1 MAEWFKALVLK
12 TSIIL
17 RLSWVR
23 IPLSPNYQ
31 KRYIYL
37 KIHEYQAKEL
47 FKDYDIK
54 TPEGYVCENIDEILK
69 IYKTFDDEVV
79 LKVQVHAGG
88 RGKAGGVKLVNSR
101 QEVIEFADKFF
112 GRGFQTVQTE
122 NEFFT
127 VNKILIEKVSSI
139 KSESYIALLVDGS
152 NQSVNIIASPEGGM
166 DIEEV
171 AIQSPESI
179 LTLPINIITGP
190 TDYQIRKINSFLGY
204 AQSDY
209 AQLRKIIRNLYKLY
223 LSKDCSL
230 IEINPLIQ
238 NDEGDIV
245 ALDAKIT
252 FDEDALFRQDSIK
265 QLRDLSQ
272 ENLVEIETAKLGIK
286 YIQLQGTV
294 GCIVNGA
301 GLAMATMDV
310 INVSGLKPAN
320 FLDIGGGADEE
331 KVSAAMLAVLS
342 DPYVEIVLI
351 NLFGGILRC
360 DVAARGFLSALD
372 KYNKKAP
379 DLIIRMLGTN
389 SDEGKEIL
397 SASKY
402 NISFADNLNEISKI
416 LLTKR

>member
-1 MAEWFKALVLK
+1 
-12 TSIIL
+12 
-17 RLSWVR
+17 
-23 IPLSPNYQ
+23 
-31 KRYIYL
+31 L

-88 RGKAGGVKLVNSR
+88 RGKAGGVKLVKSR

-379 DLIIRMLGTN
+379 ELIIRMLGTN

>member
-1 MAEWFKALVLK
+1 M
-12 TSIIL
+12 
-17 RLSWVR
+17 
-23 IPLSPNYQ
+23 
-31 KRYIYL
+31 

-69 IYKTFDDEVV
+69 IYKIFDDEVV

-88 RGKAGGVKLVNSR
+88 RGKAGGVKLVKSR

>member
-1 MAEWFKALVLK
+1 M
-12 TSIIL
+12 
-17 RLSWVR
+17 
-23 IPLSPNYQ
+23 
-31 KRYIYL
+31 

-88 RGKAGGVKLVNSR
+88 RGKVGGVQLVKSR
-101 QEVIEFADKFF
+101 EEVIEFADKFF
-112 GRGFQTVQTE
+112 GRGIQTVQTE
-122 NEFFT
+122 NEFFA

-252 FDEDALFRQDSIK
+252 FDEDALFRQESIK

-272 ENLVEIETAKLGIK
+272 ENHVEIETAKLGIK

-310 INVSGLKPAN
+310 INVSGLKPSN

-379 DLIIRMLGTN
+379 ELIIRMLGTN

>member
-1 MAEWFKALVLK
+1 
-12 TSIIL
+12 
-17 RLSWVR
+17 
-23 IPLSPNYQ
+23 
-31 KRYIYL
+31 L

-47 FKDYDIK
+47 FKDYDINI
-54 TPEGYVCENIDEILK
+54 PEGYVGENKDEILK
-69 IYKTFDDEVV
+69 IYKSFDDDVV

-88 RGKAGGVKLVNSR
+88 RGKAGGVRLVKSE
-101 QEVIEFADKFF
+101 QEVIEFAEKFF
-112 GRGFQTVQTE
+112 GKGFQTIQTE
-122 NEFFT
+122 NEEFI
-127 VNKILIEKVSSI
+127 VNKILVEKVSDI
-139 KSESYIALLVDGS
+139 NSESYIALLVDGS
-152 NQSVNIIASPEGGM
+152 NQSLNIIASPEGGM

-171 AIQSPESI
+171 ASKSPENI
-179 LTLPINIITGP
+179 LTLPINVITGP
-190 TDYQIRKINSFLGY
+190 TDFQIRKINNFLRYEQTYYGE
-204 AQSDY
+204 
-209 AQLRKIIRNLYKLY
+209 LRKIIRNLYELY

-238 NDEGDIV
+238 NKSGEIL

-252 FDEDALFRQDSIK
+252 FDEDALFRQKFIK
-265 QLRDLSQ
+265 ELRDLSQ
-272 ENLVEIETAKLGIK
+272 ENPVEIETAKLGIK
-286 YIQLQGTV
+286 YIQLQGSV

-320 FLDIGGGADEE
+320 FLDIGGGADEN
-331 KVSAAMLAVLS
+331 KVSEAMLAVLS
-342 DPYVEIVLI
+342 DQNVEVVLI

-379 DLIIRMLGTN
+379 ELIIRMLGTN
-389 SDEGKEIL
+389 SDKGKEIL

-416 LLTKR
+416 LITKR

>member
-1 MAEWFKALVLK
+1 
-12 TSIIL
+12 
-17 RLSWVR
+17 
-23 IPLSPNYQ
+23 
-31 KRYIYL
+31 YL

-47 FKDYDIK
+47 FKDYEIK
-54 TPEGYVCENIDEILK
+54 IPEGYICENIDEILK
-69 IYKTFDDEVV
+69 IYKTLNDEVV

-88 RGKAGGVKLVNSR
+88 RGKVGGVQLVKSR

-112 GRGFQTVQTE
+112 GRGIQTVQTE

-179 LTLPINIITGP
+179 LTLPLNIITGP

-252 FDEDALFRQDSIK
+252 FDEDALFRQESIK

-272 ENLVEIETAKLGIK
+272 ENHVEIETAKLGIK

-310 INVSGLKPAN
+310 INVSGLKPSN

-372 KYNKKAP
+372 RYNTRAP
-379 DLIIRMLGTN
+379 ELIIRMLGTN

>member
-1 MAEWFKALVLK
+1 M
-12 TSIIL
+12 
-17 RLSWVR
+17 
-23 IPLSPNYQ
+23 
-31 KRYIYL
+31 

-47 FKDYDIK
+47 FKDYEIK
-54 TPEGYVCENIDEILK
+54 IPEGYICENIDEILK
-69 IYKTFDDEVV
+69 IYKTLNDEVV

-88 RGKAGGVKLVNSR
+88 RGKVGGVQLVKSR

-112 GRGFQTVQTE
+112 GRGIQTVQTE

-179 LTLPINIITGP
+179 LTLPLNIITGP

-252 FDEDALFRQDSIK
+252 FDEDALFRQESIK

-272 ENLVEIETAKLGIK
+272 ENHVEIETAKLGIK

-310 INVSGLKPAN
+310 INVSGLKPSN

-372 KYNKKAP
+372 RYNTRAP
-379 DLIIRMLGTN
+379 ELIIRMLGTN

>member
-1 MAEWFKALVLK
+1 M
-12 TSIIL
+12 
-17 RLSWVR
+17 
-23 IPLSPNYQ
+23 
-31 KRYIYL
+31 